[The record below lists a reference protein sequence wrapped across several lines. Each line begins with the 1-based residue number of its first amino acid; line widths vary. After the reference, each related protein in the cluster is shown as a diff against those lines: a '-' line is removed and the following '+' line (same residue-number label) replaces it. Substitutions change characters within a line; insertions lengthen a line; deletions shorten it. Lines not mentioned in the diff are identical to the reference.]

1 MVKSVENQGKG
12 GVYMLSLSDW
22 IAFLTSEK
30 NSNVSNIISFAAL
43 FLAAFAIIKTVTSNS
58 VVGAVVLAVIAI
70 ALTFIYLR
78 TIGRYGRRAR
88 EAGKLLDD
96 IMSGK
101 ERDPSKIEKRWI
113 DLSEKGNAKNK

>member
-1 MVKSVENQGKG
+1 
-12 GVYMLSLSDW
+12 MLSLSDW

-30 NSNVSNIISFAAL
+30 SSNVSNIISFAAL

-58 VVGAVVLAVIAI
+58 VIAI
-70 ALTFIYLR
+70 ALAFIYLR
-78 TIGRYGRRAR
+78 TIGRYGHRAR

-101 ERDPSKIEKRWI
+101 ERDTSKIEKRWI
-113 DLSEKGNAKNK
+113 ELSEKGKREE